1 MVTKDCKR
9 RLKKDKH
16 NSRGGQSVRACY
28 FDHLVAMRL
37 RISSRHG
44 KDSDLLCL
52 GAAVSQRQGHL
63 PVGGAV
69 CGVGPENMK
78 DYLC

>member
-1 MVTKDCKR
+1 MRPGKGKQNRTA
-9 RLKKDKH
+9 
-16 NSRGGQSVRACY
+16 SY

-37 RISSRHG
+37 GVSSGHG

-69 CGVGPENMK
+69 RRVGPK
-78 DYLC
+78 K